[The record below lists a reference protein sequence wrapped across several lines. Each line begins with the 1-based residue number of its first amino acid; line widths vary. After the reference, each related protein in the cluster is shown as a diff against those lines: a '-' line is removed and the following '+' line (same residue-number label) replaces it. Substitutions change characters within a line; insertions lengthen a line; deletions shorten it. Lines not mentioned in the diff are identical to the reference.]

1 MSSSNFVVVSNVANL
16 YRSPSSD
23 AEQVSQIVYG
33 SLVIVTDQS
42 GDFSRIIT
50 PDTYSGWVLSHHLA
64 PHQSPRI
71 TSHRITR
78 DIATIFDAPD
88 GNPVNRLPMGIDLQ
102 ASTSTV
108 APDWLNFVEPGG
120 SRAFVRQTDV
130 SGIRESLSRKRAAD
144 WALSL
149 IGTPYLWGGT
159 TPFGIDCS
167 GLVQLCFRM
176 VGTDLLRDAEMQRTD
191 RRTEIVS
198 GKGMLA
204 ETQFVTGDLLF
215 FGKRGEP
222 PATHIA
228 MALGDGAFVHARG
241 GYGVRID
248 PCTLEKYVAMFIEG
262 RRFLANASHSID
274 GA

>member
-1 MSSSNFVVVSNVANL
+1 
-16 YRSPSSD
+16 
-23 AEQVSQIVYG
+23 
-33 SLVIVTDQS
+33 
-42 GDFSRIIT
+42 
-50 PDTYSGWVLSHHLA
+50 
-64 PHQSPRI
+64 
-71 TSHRITR
+71 
-78 DIATIFDAPD
+78 
-88 GNPVNRLPMGIDLQ
+88 
-102 ASTSTV
+102 
-108 APDWLNFVEPGG
+108 
-120 SRAFVRQTDV
+120 
-130 SGIRESLSRKRAAD
+130 
-144 WALSL
+144 
-149 IGTPYLWGGT
+149 
-159 TPFGIDCS
+159 
-167 GLVQLCFRM
+167 M